1 MDREVVMAMLNEVPC
16 VVSFYKVTGKRR
28 DMRCTLRKD
37 LIPAPKDAETN
48 TAFNTKKV
56 REINPNVIVAYDL
69 AKNDWRSFRIEN
81 LINISAEA

>member
-1 MDREVVMAMLNEVPC
+1 MDREVVMAMLNEGPC
-16 VVSFYKVTGKRR
+16 VVSFNKVTGERR

-37 LIPAPKDAETN
+37 PIPAPRDAETN